1 MILCGLSIYP
11 YCYFIHFCP
20 SIIFTLSVKSPSFQI
35 YTIRSFVSCL
45 QLYLLV
51 FLPSL
56 PRGAAAFPFL
66 WWDYLYHAIPIA
78 TPNTQQWSHFT
89 SLVSV
94 VIMYS
99 HLKIW
104 SLEPLIRK
112 NGRICLSWSGLSHS
126 IWSFLVLPTQ
136 PAKFT
141 ILFCFTA
148 EWYYIVYM
156 HLFSLSI
163 NQL

>member
-1 MILCGLSIYP
+1 MMLCGLSIYP

-78 TPNTQQWSHFT
+78 TPNTLAMVPFYF
-89 SLVSV
+89 LGF
-94 VIMYS
+94 YS
-99 HLKIW
+99 YYVLTPED
-104 SLEPLIRK
+104 LEFRASNK
-112 NGRICLSWSGLSHS
+112 KEWENM
-126 IWSFLVLPTQ
+126 SFLVRVISLNMIFSSS
-136 PAKFT
+136 AHSACKVHNF
-141 ILFCFTA
+141 ILLYS
-148 EWYYIVYM
+148 WMVLHSVYAPIFVI
-156 HLFSLSI
+156 H
-163 NQL
+163 